1 MGIEIK
7 TNVTGLDELAKALTK
22 DYEKAFNAELNK
34 EVKGAK
40 TISDVEKAVTKAAKK
55 VFGSSPKASDA
66 KKWAKDVAAQLGIT
80 K

>member
-7 TNVTGLDELAKALTK
+7 VNTTGLDKLAKSLTK
-22 DYEKAFNAELNK
+22 EYEKAFNAELNK

-40 TISDVEKAVTKAAKK
+40 TISDVEKAVTKASKK
-55 VFGSSPKASDA
+55 VFGSSLKPSEA
-66 KKWAKDVAAQLGIT
+66 KQWAKDVAAQMGIT